1 MTKLHLYITL
11 LVLTALFTQC
21 KDDAVQPAR
30 NQLIIV
36 FPHDSIVK
44 VNLVNCIASGDF
56 DPDFGAGGQGAN
68 SSDYGLTMYCPSGGN
83 GNINFPNQTG
93 GVSLS
98 VGNNNDTWNASLGTV
113 NLNIVPSFMDLGV
126 TKVTIEFTNVQFT
139 NASNKTETI
148 TVSGNVHCN

>member
-56 DPDFGAGGQGAN
+56 ILILVLAG
-68 SSDYGLTMYCPSGGN
+68 
-83 GNINFPNQTG
+83 
-93 GVSLS
+93 
-98 VGNNNDTWNASLGTV
+98 
-113 NLNIVPSFMDLGV
+113 
-126 TKVTIEFTNVQFT
+126 KVQIAQ
-139 NASNKTETI
+139 I
-148 TVSGNVHCN
+148 TVSLCIAQVVVMGILISPIKRVVFH